1 MRCLKNN
8 IFHSFVE
15 LMATSKG
22 KARSSETVGELWVNA
37 GWFPCMMTPM
47 RKAKCSLKTCLFLTT
62 TSTTNFK
69 FIQSQMIKCCY
80 FLSIS
85 HEQHSI
91 VSWLELRRFVIKKLI
106 CQYSI
111 ILRSPVSSVLLG
123 QCPGMY
129 GALICMRT
137 LKYPCVGP
145 SFRSTSNWNDDLF
158 MPLSW

>member
-1 MRCLKNN
+1 MIQNDNISFRCFNLLLKSSTAEIVSVIGRGTVPKRSIGDWEKSLSVHWMNEMPQNN
-8 IFHSFVE
+8 IFHSFIE

-85 HEQHSI
+85 HEQHF
-91 VSWLELRRFVIKKLI
+91 R
-106 CQYSI
+106 CC
-111 ILRSPVSSVLLG
+111 VL
-123 QCPGMY
+123 
-129 GALICMRT
+129 T
-137 LKYPCVGP
+137 
-145 SFRSTSNWNDDLF
+145 
-158 MPLSW
+158 